1 MSHRS
6 EHTDALL
13 QLCLEGNQSAQLEI
27 YNCYYKAMYN
37 TALRIVKNR
46 DEAED
51 VMQEAFLN
59 AFTKLHT
66 FKGEVTFGSW
76 LKRIVIN
83 NSIYHYRKQQKRNE
97 VAIDDILYK
106 VKDNDEIDS
115 DHGQTELKAQKVM
128 EAMKRLKD
136 NYRIALTLH
145 LIEGYDYKEISKIM
159 DMSYAN
165 CRTTISRAKES
176 LRKKLIN
183 AWIMNDNELKEV
195 FEKLKGSFDKEE
207 PAAGHQE
214 RFLEK
219 LGDQGHGI
227 TLQSNLKSYWKPLS
241 IAASLLLLCAIGIG
255 LYNTQGSINENV
267 AEIPSEVSNTQFY
280 FASLIEEQVK
290 QMESESSPET
300 KDIIEDTMNQL
311 KKLEADFAILE
322 NDLRNGGNGKMLLSA
337 MITNFQTR
345 IDLLQDVLNQI
356 EDIKTLKKYNDEN
369 FTI

>member
-37 TALRIVKNR
+37 TALRIVKKR

-51 VMQEAFLN
+51 VMQESFLN

-183 AWIMNDNELKEV
+183 A
-195 FEKLKGSFDKEE
+195 
-207 PAAGHQE
+207 
-214 RFLEK
+214 
-219 LGDQGHGI
+219 
-227 TLQSNLKSYWKPLS
+227 
-241 IAASLLLLCAIGIG
+241 
-255 LYNTQGSINENV
+255 
-267 AEIPSEVSNTQFY
+267 
-280 FASLIEEQVK
+280 
-290 QMESESSPET
+290 
-300 KDIIEDTMNQL
+300 
-311 KKLEADFAILE
+311 
-322 NDLRNGGNGKMLLSA
+322 
-337 MITNFQTR
+337 
-345 IDLLQDVLNQI
+345 
-356 EDIKTLKKYNDEN
+356 
-369 FTI
+369 